1 MDDIGDSLRAD
12 LIAANVE
19 MFTAHEVEPSPLPGG
34 EVPLD
39 MDVTPID
46 NSKTKKEGVSRTYK
60 GFDGYAPMVAYIGR
74 EGFMANI
81 ELREGKQH
89 CQSHTPEFL
98 KETLSVAHK
107 MTDKP
112 LLVRLD
118 SGNDSADN
126 YGILIEDG
134 SWFIVK
140 RNPRRE
146 SKEAWLNELRDCCKD
161 VRHPRDGKVVYV
173 GSTWKPVSYKTEN
186 GEAKTI
192 DMRIVYEI
200 TERTVDKYGQIL
212 MIPEIELNMFWT
224 NLGWSDDDVIA
235 SYHAH
240 GECEQYHS
248 ELKTDMDVE
257 RLPSGKFATNALVLE
272 LAMIA
277 FNLLRM
283 IGQESLRHK
292 QPDRRKVRRR
302 RLRTVISN
310 LMLCGSHVTQHARKL
325 IMSLGMSNTWRH
337 AFWGIWQ
344 RFVLT

>member
-112 LLVRLD
+112 LLVRL
-118 SGNDSADN
+118 
-126 YGILIEDG
+126 
-134 SWFIVK
+134 
-140 RNPRRE
+140 
-146 SKEAWLNELRDCCKD
+146 
-161 VRHPRDGKVVYV
+161 
-173 GSTWKPVSYKTEN
+173 T
-186 GEAKTI
+186 
-192 DMRIVYEI
+192 
-200 TERTVDKYGQIL
+200 
-212 MIPEIELNMFWT
+212 
-224 NLGWSDDDVIA
+224 
-235 SYHAH
+235 
-240 GECEQYHS
+240 
-248 ELKTDMDVE
+248 
-257 RLPSGKFATNALVLE
+257 
-272 LAMIA
+272 LAMI
-277 FNLLRM
+277 LL
-283 IGQESLRHK
+283 IITG
-292 QPDRRKVRRR
+292 
-302 RLRTVISN
+302 
-310 LMLCGSHVTQHARKL
+310 
-325 IMSLGMSNTWRH
+325 
-337 AFWGIWQ
+337 F
-344 RFVLT
+344 